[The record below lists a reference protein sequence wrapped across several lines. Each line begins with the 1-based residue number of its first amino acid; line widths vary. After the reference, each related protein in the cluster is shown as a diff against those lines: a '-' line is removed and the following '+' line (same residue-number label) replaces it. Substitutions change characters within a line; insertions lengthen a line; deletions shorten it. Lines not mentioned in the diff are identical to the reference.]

1 MTRTDAES
9 VAALAS
15 MSGAEAF
22 AMIERHADNYD
33 EAGAMMEAWARARV
47 MVKQKEEHDPR

>member
-1 MTRTDAES
+1 MTRTDAD
-9 VAALAS
+9 ATAGWAD

-47 MVKQKEEHDPR
+47 MVKQEKEHDPR